1 VTTFFVWGI
10 FINKNNMNFQVNLGY
25 GVNQEQ
31 KVITSWANNFQSF
44 TTWVNY
50 LTNLVTQT
58 LQNSYKLYLTVLSK

>member
-1 VTTFFVWGI
+1 
-10 FINKNNMNFQVNLGY
+10 MNFQVNLSY

-58 LQNSYKLYLTVLSK
+58 LQNSNKLYLTVLSK

>member
-10 FINKNNMNFQVNLGY
+10 FINKNNMNFQVNLGD

-31 KVITSWANNFQSF
+31 KVITSWVSNFQSF

-50 LTNLVTQT
+50 LTNFVIQT
-58 LQNSYKLYLTVLSK
+58 LQNSNKLYVTVWSK

>member
-10 FINKNNMNFQVNLGY
+10 FINKNNMNFQVNLGD

-31 KVITSWANNFQSF
+31 KVITSWVNNFQSF

-50 LTNLVTQT
+50 LTNLVIQT
-58 LQNSYKLYLTVLSK
+58 LQNSNKLYVTV